1 MKKITQQNNLLS
13 IIENLVRS
21 NIYLFI
27 FIRYLTNKLFAKI
40 IYETDFKILFY
51 LKHFKFFSKKTIVDI
66 GANDGISIKAIR
78 KFVKNKIFSFEP
90 NKINYKKIS
99 KLKTRMKTLITYN
112 LGLSNKSS
120 NKTYIYEA
128 HYKKYHLSPFDSLL
142 KKNVIKHLKS
152 SLFIKDI
159 EKKINIKKSLIK
171 LKKLDDFKLSPSFIK
186 IDVQGHEFECII
198 GALKTI
204 NKYRPIIMIE
214 FDKKIINK
222 IDKRLKKIGYLK
234 FYFKA
239 DKIMLLKHKNEKVFN
254 IFFIHNSLTSKI
266 SKKIKFVAN

>member
-13 IIENLVRS
+13 LIENLVRS

-27 FIRYLTNKLFAKI
+27 FFRYLTNRFFAKI

-51 LKHFKFFSKKTIVDI
+51 LKNLKFFSKSIIDI

-78 KFVKNKIFSFEP
+78 KFVKNKIYSFEP

-99 KLKTRMKTLITYN
+99 KLKTRMKTLATYN

-120 NKTYIYEA
+120 NKIYIYEA

-142 KKNVIKHLKS
+142 KKNVIKHLKN

-159 EKKINIKKSLIK
+159 VNKVKIRKSLIK
-171 LKKLDDFKLSPSFIK
+171 LKRLDDFKLSPSFIK

-254 IFFIHNSLTSKI
+254 IFFIHNSLISKI
-266 SKKIKFVAN
+266 NKKIKFIAN

>member
-13 IIENLVRS
+13 LIENLVRS

-27 FIRYLTNKLFAKI
+27 FFRYLTNRFFAKI

-51 LKHFKFFSKKTIVDI
+51 LKNLKFFSKSIIDI

-78 KFVKNKIFSFEP
+78 KFVKNKIYSFEP

-99 KLKTRMKTLITYN
+99 KLKTRMKTLATYN

-120 NKTYIYEA
+120 NKIYIYEA

-142 KKNVIKHLKS
+142 KKNVIKHLKN

-159 EKKINIKKSLIK
+159 VNKVKIRKSLIK
-171 LKKLDDFKLSPSFIK
+171 LKRLDDFKLSPSFIK

>member
-13 IIENLVRS
+13 LIENLVRS

-27 FIRYLTNKLFAKI
+27 FFRYLTNKFFAKL

-51 LKHFKFFSKKTIVDI
+51 LKNFKFFSKSIIDI

-78 KFVKNKIFSFEP
+78 KFVKNKIYSFEP

-99 KLKTRMKTLITYN
+99 KLKTRMRTLVTYN
-112 LGLSNKSS
+112 YGLSNKST
-120 NKTYIYEA
+120 NKIYIYEA

-152 SLFIKDI
+152 SLFIKNI
-159 EKKINIKKSLIK
+159 INKVKIRKSLIK

-239 DKIMLLKHKNEKVFN
+239 DKIMLIKHKNEKVFN
-254 IFFIHNSLTSKI
+254 IIFIHNSLISKI
-266 SKKIKFVAN
+266 NKKIKFIAN

>member
-13 IIENLVRS
+13 LIENLVRS

-27 FIRYLTNKLFAKI
+27 FFRYLTNRFFAKI

-51 LKHFKFFSKKTIVDI
+51 LKNLKFFSKSIIDI

-78 KFVKNKIFSFEP
+78 KFVKNKIYSFEP

-99 KLKTRMKTLITYN
+99 KLKTRMKTLATYN

-120 NKTYIYEA
+120 NKIYIYEA

-142 KKNVIKHLKS
+142 KKNVIKHLKN

-159 EKKINIKKSLIK
+159 VNKVKIRKSLIK
-171 LKKLDDFKLSPSFIK
+171 LKRLDDFKLSPSFIK

-254 IFFIHNSLTSKI
+254 IFFIHNSLISKI
-266 SKKIKFVAN
+266 KKKIKFIAN